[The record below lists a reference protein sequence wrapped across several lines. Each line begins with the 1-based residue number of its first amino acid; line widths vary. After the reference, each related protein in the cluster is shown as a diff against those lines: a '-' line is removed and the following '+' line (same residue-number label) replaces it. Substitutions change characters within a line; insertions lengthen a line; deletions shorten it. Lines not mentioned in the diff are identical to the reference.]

1 MKMGQT
7 GVKTPTVS
15 SAKELKQMS
24 WGDRRGVVNAAHT
37 HTAEHGTH
45 PEESPLANSHMFAM
59 RGCGPSE
66 SRFSHLLRRSR
77 YSGVL

>member
-24 WGDRRGVVNAAHT
+24 WGDRRGAVNAAHT
-37 HTAEHGTH
+37 LQSTVPTQKSAH
-45 PEESPLANSHMFAM
+45 
-59 RGCGPSE
+59 
-66 SRFSHLLRRSR
+66 
-77 YSGVL
+77 